1 MFANLKLNSGGLL
14 KKAIILV
21 ILAAI
26 FSISASVV
34 KTVNEPDRLTYH
46 VTFPASIIE
55 NQNFTEIDVDLDEW
69 TISDIPG
76 APEMP
81 YKTIRIA
88 VPPAGRIQFN
98 TRIIK
103 SKTITLNY
111 PLLPVP
117 TIIPAGKTSDFL
129 FSINESLYTD
139 YSSELAAAGEA
150 SYLRG
155 FTIIPLTISPCDY
168 DHRTQSLTIYEEFEI
183 EIEIIGN
190 TNWRESSPYEKAW
203 LDKDFIANYQQARY
217 WRQAQPASEKGII
230 WNNSQ
235 LWYRLDISGS
245 NSYCLSAED
254 LSILPD
260 FADYSTLRLFG
271 LTPDQQDGETSYF
284 KQEIPLSIQDDH
296 ICFDYLGS
304 GTVLWLAI
312 AGDFPEEP
320 ARTAIDKSKYKEIDN
335 ISEKPLPERLNRP
348 VECLIIRPQDYFESQ
363 TDSLI
368 EMHLQY
374 FNVQTA
380 VAIQE
385 DIFGRQSS
393 GIADPISIKNFLQ
406 DYYQVNPSLDYVVLL
421 GSGTYSFENSTEKNK
436 IITYDR
442 SSVTSDDF
450 FVDFNDDKFP
460 ELAIGRIPA
469 QNEHML
475 DKYLERVHNYY
486 DELEKGW
493 WQNKILLIAD
503 DEYKKGGFEG
513 TSPGSGMN
521 HTKKLE
527 ETAEVMYG
535 RLIEKV
541 YGLEYP
547 FDAYQS
553 KPEATADII
562 DLINDGVLISYYI
575 GHGAWDNL
583 GDEDYFGVGDIQL
596 LQNYSHLTHFVA
608 ASCNVGEF
616 DQIGNDCIAEV
627 ILFAD
632 DGGAISSVAASE
644 GSGPLSNSQL
654 MRGYFDALYNDGLT
668 TGKALQYAKNNSLAS
683 ITNSNK
689 YNYFGD
695 PLIYLPF
702 PIRIGS
708 VSGLPDSLSHRQ
720 TVSFQGDFGSSR
732 LDSTGETIVTDSPQ
746 SIHYYNSLPSD
757 TTIVYEVDY
766 LRKANRVFR
775 GEVDIQA
782 GLYSTTF
789 IIPDDAV
796 AGQNGEIITLTH
808 DEDGDWLNN
817 LNNIKYSESTLN
829 VANDDAPMITV
840 FLDSENFRSGDT
852 VSEAPQL
859 IADITDENGINV
871 SGSAGKSILVLLDDS
886 NDPDDLIDVTEGFLY
901 NSESYTQGILTWQ
914 FDPLPAGNHNLK
926 LIVYDNFGSP
936 AVASID
942 FRIASSSKISISKL
956 LPYPNP
962 MSNSGYFT
970 FVLTE
975 PADVS
980 ISIYTISGKKIKV
993 IKANA
998 NTGYNQIAWDCRDA
1012 DGDRLANN
1020 TYFYKV
1026 KATSTL
1032 AGNSS
1037 ETTGKLIILH

>member
-1 MFANLKLNSGGLL
+1 L
-14 KKAIILV
+14 KKAFILV
-21 ILAAI
+21 MLAAI
-26 FSISASVV
+26 FSLSASVI
-34 KTVNEPDRLTYH
+34 KTADTPDRLTYH
-46 VTFPASIIE
+46 VTFSASIIE
-55 NQNFTEIDVDLDEW
+55 NQNFSELDADLDEW

-103 SKTITLNY
+103 SKIIKLNY
-111 PLLPVP
+111 PLLPAP
-117 TIIPAGKTSDFL
+117 TIIPAGKTNDFL
-129 FSINESLYTD
+129 YSINESLYED
-139 YSSELAAAGEA
+139 YDSELAAAGEVN
-150 SYLRG
+150 YLRD

-217 WRQAQPASEKGII
+217 WRKARPVSRTGID
-230 WNNSQ
+230 WDNTQ
-235 LWYRLDISGS
+235 FWYRLDISRFG
-245 NSYCLSAED
+245 SYCLTAENM
-254 LSILPD
+254 SFLPD
-260 FADYSTLRLFG
+260 FADLNTLRLFG
-271 LTPDQQDGETSYF
+271 LIPKVQDGETNYF
-284 KQEIPLSIQDDH
+284 QQEIPLSIQEDQV
-296 ICFDYLGS
+296 CFDYQGS
-304 GTVLWLAI
+304 GTVLWLAL

-320 ARTAIDKSKYKEIDN
+320 ARTEIDNTSYKEIDN
-335 ISEKPLPERLNRP
+335 ISERLQPQRSSRS
-348 VECLIIRPQDYFESQ
+348 VECLMIRPQDYFETQ
-363 TDSLI
+363 ADELI
-368 EMHLQY
+368 EMHWQY

-380 VAIQE
+380 IVIQE
-385 DIFGRQSS
+385 DIFAEQSS
-393 GIADPISIKNFLQ
+393 GIADPSSIKNFLQ
-406 DYYQVNPSLDYVVLL
+406 DYYQANPSLEYVLLL
-421 GSGTYSFENSTEKNK
+421 GSGTYSFDNSTEKNK
-436 IITYDR
+436 IITID
-442 SSVTSDDF
+442 SAGVTSDDY
-450 FVDFNDDKFP
+450 FVDFNLDRYP

-475 DKYLERVHNYY
+475 DKYLERVHDYY

-503 DEYKKGGFEG
+503 DENKAGGIE
-513 TSPGSGMN
+513 TMN
-521 HTKKLE
+521 HTLQME
-527 ETAEVMYG
+527 QTTEVLYG

-553 KPEATADII
+553 KPEATTDII
-562 DLINDGVLISYYI
+562 ELINEGVLISYYM

-583 GDEDYFGVGDIQL
+583 GDEDYFSIGDIQF
-596 LQNYSHLTHFVA
+596 LQNYSHLTHFIA

-616 DQIGNDCIAEV
+616 DQVGNDCMAEV

-632 DGGAISSVAASE
+632 DGGAISSIASSE
-644 GSGPLSNSQL
+644 GSGPGSNYQL
-654 MRGYFDALYNDGLT
+654 MKSYFDALYNDGLT
-668 TGKALQYAKNNSLAS
+668 TGKALQYAKNNSPAS
-683 ITNSNK
+683 ISNSNK

-746 SIHYYNSLPSD
+746 LIHYYNTLPSD
-757 TTIVYEVDY
+757 TTAVFEVDY

-775 GEVDIQA
+775 GEVDIQS

-789 IIPDDAV
+789 IVPDDAI

-808 DEDGDWLNN
+808 DEDGDWLNS

-829 VANDDAPMITV
+829 VANDDVPLITV
-840 FLDSENFRSGDT
+840 YLDSENFRSGDT

-859 IADITDENGINV
+859 IAEITDENGINV

-886 NDPDDLIDVTEGFLY
+886 DNPDDLIDVTEGFLY
-901 NSESYTQGILTWQ
+901 NSESYTQGTLTWQ
-914 FDPLPAGNHNLK
+914 LDILPAGDHNLK

-942 FRIASSSKISISKL
+942 FRIASSSSISISKM

-962 MSNSGYFT
+962 MSKSGYFT
-970 FVLTE
+970 FILTE
-975 PADVS
+975 AADVS

-993 IKANA
+993 IPANA
-998 NTGYNQIAWDCRDA
+998 ETGYNQIPWDCHDA

-1026 KATSTL
+1026 KAK
-1032 AGNSS
+1032 SS
-1037 ETTGKLIILH
+1037 LSGKSAEATGKVIILN

>member
-1 MFANLKLNSGGLL
+1 M
-14 KKAIILV
+14 KKVIIMV
-21 ILAAI
+21 MLAAI
-26 FSISASVV
+26 FCLSASVV
-34 KTVNEPDRLTYH
+34 KTADTPDQLTYH

-55 NQNFTEIDVDLDEW
+55 NQNFTEIDADLDEW

-76 APEMP
+76 APEAP

-103 SKTITLNY
+103 SKTIKLNY
-111 PLLPVP
+111 PLLPAP
-117 TIIPAGKTSDFL
+117 TIIPAGKTNDFIS
-129 FSINESLYTD
+129 SINESLYED
-139 YSSELAAAGEA
+139 YDSELAVAGEVN
-150 SYLRG
+150 YLRD

-217 WRQAQPASEKGII
+217 WRKARPFSRTGID
-230 WNNSQ
+230 WDKTQ
-235 LWYRLDISGS
+235 FWYQLDISRFGF
-245 NSYCLSAED
+245 YCLTAEE

-260 FADYSTLRLFG
+260 FADLNTLRLFG
-271 LTPDQQDGETSYF
+271 LIPKVQNGETNYF
-284 KQEIPLSIQDDH
+284 QQEIPLNILEDQV
-296 ICFDYLGS
+296 CFDYQGS
-304 GTVLWLAI
+304 GTVLWLAL

-320 ARTAIDKSKYKEIDN
+320 ARTEIDNSSYKEIDN
-335 ISEKPLPERLNRP
+335 ISERLQSQRSSRP
-348 VECLIIRPQDYFESQ
+348 VECLMIRPQDYFETQ
-363 TDSLI
+363 ADELI

-380 VAIQE
+380 VVIQE
-385 DIFGRQSS
+385 DIFADQSS
-393 GIADPISIKNFLQ
+393 GIADPSAIKDFLQ
-406 DYYQVNPSLDYVVLL
+406 DYYQANPSLEYVLLL

-450 FVDFNDDKFP
+450 FVDFNLDRHP

-475 DKYLERVHNYY
+475 DKYLERVHDYY

-503 DEYKKGGFEG
+503 DENKTGGLEG
-513 TSPGSGMN
+513 TSPASGMN
-521 HTKKLE
+521 HTLRME
-527 ETAEVMYG
+527 DTAEVLYG

-553 KPEATADII
+553 KPEATTDII
-562 DLINDGVLISYYI
+562 DLINDGILISYYI
-575 GHGAWDNL
+575 GHGAWNNL
-583 GDEDYFGVGDIQL
+583 GDEDYFGIGDIQL
-596 LQNYSHLTHFVA
+596 LQNYQHLTHFVA

-616 DQIGNDCIAEV
+616 DEIGNDCMAEV

-632 DGGAISSVAASE
+632 DGGAISSIAASE
-644 GSGPLSNSQL
+644 SSGPTSNYQL
-654 MRGYFDALYNDGLT
+654 MRDYFDALYNDGLT
-668 TGKALQYAKNNSLAS
+668 TGKALQYAKNNSSAS
-683 ITNSNK
+683 ISNSNK
-689 YNYFGD
+689 YNYLGD

-708 VSGLPDSLSHRQ
+708 VSGLPDSLLHRQ

-732 LDSTGETIVTDSPQ
+732 LDSIGETIVTDSPQ
-746 SIHYYNSLPSD
+746 IIHYSNSLPSD
-757 TTIVYEVDY
+757 TTAVYEVDY

-789 IIPDDAV
+789 IVPDDAI
-796 AGQNGEIITLTH
+796 AGDYGEIITLTH
-808 DEDGDWLNN
+808 DENGDWLNS

-829 VANDDAPMITV
+829 VANDDVPMITV

-859 IADITDENGINV
+859 IAEISDENGINV
-871 SGSAGKSILVLLDDS
+871 SGSAGKSILILLDDS
-886 NDPDDLIDVTEGFLY
+886 DDPEDLIDVTEGFLY
-901 NSESYTQGILTWQ
+901 NSESYTQGTLTWQ
-914 FDPLPAGNHNLK
+914 LETLPVGDHNLK

-942 FRIASSSKISISKL
+942 FRIASSSSISISKM

-962 MSNSGYFT
+962 MSKSGYFT
-970 FVLTE
+970 FILTE
-975 PADVS
+975 AADVS

-993 IKANA
+993 IPANA
-998 NTGYNQIAWDCRDA
+998 DTGYNQIAWDCHDA

-1026 KATSTL
+1026 KAK
-1032 AGNSS
+1032 SS
-1037 ETTGKLIILH
+1037 LSGKSAEATGKVIILN

>member
-1 MFANLKLNSGGLL
+1 L
-14 KKAIILV
+14 KKVIIMV
-21 ILAAI
+21 MLAAI
-26 FSISASVV
+26 FCLSASVV
-34 KTVNEPDRLTYH
+34 KTADTPDRLTYH

-55 NQNFTEIDVDLDEW
+55 NQNFTEIDADLDEW
-69 TISDIPG
+69 TITDIPG

-81 YKTIRIA
+81 YKTIRVA

-111 PLLPVP
+111 PPLPAP
-117 TIIPAGKTSDFL
+117 TIIPAGKTSDFIS
-129 FSINESLYTD
+129 SINESLYAD
-139 YSSELAAAGEA
+139 YDSELAAAGEA

-155 FTIIPLTISPCDY
+155 FTIIPLTISPCEY

-190 TNWRESSPYEKAW
+190 TNWHQSSPYEKTW

-217 WRQAQPASEKGII
+217 WRQAPPASSRGIE
-230 WNNSQ
+230 WDNSQ
-235 LWYRLDISGS
+235 FWYRLDISRSG
-245 NSYCLSAED
+245 SYCFTAENLSN
-254 LSILPD
+254 LPD
-260 FADYSTLRLFG
+260 FADFNTLRLFG
-271 LTPDQQDGETSYF
+271 LAPEVQDDETSYSP
-284 KQEIPLSIQDDH
+284 QEIPLSTQEDQ
-296 ICFDYLGS
+296 ICFNYPGS
-304 GTVLWLAI
+304 GTVLWLAL

-320 ARTAIDKSKYKEIDN
+320 ARTEIDNSSYKEIDS
-335 ISEKPLPERLNRP
+335 ISEKPQPQRSSRP
-348 VECLIIRPQDYFESQ
+348 VECLMIRPQDYFETQ
-363 TDSLI
+363 ADELI

-385 DIFGRQSS
+385 DIFAAQSS
-393 GIADPISIKNFLQ
+393 GIADPGAIKNFLQ
-406 DYYQVNPSLDYVVLL
+406 DYYEANPSLEYVLLL
-421 GSGTYSFENSTEKNK
+421 GSGTYNFDNSTEKNK

-442 SSVTSDDF
+442 SGVTSDDY
-450 FVDFNDDKFP
+450 FVDFDLDKRP

-475 DKYLERVHNYY
+475 DKYLERVHDYY

-503 DEYKKGGFEG
+503 DENKTGGFEG
-513 TSPGSGMN
+513 TSPISGMN
-521 HTKKLE
+521 HTLRME
-527 ETAEVMYG
+527 DTAEVLYG

-562 DLINDGVLISYYI
+562 DLVNDGVLISYYI

-583 GDEDYFGVGDIQL
+583 GDEDYFGIGDIQL
-596 LQNYSHLTHFVA
+596 LQNYQHLTHFVA

-616 DQIGNDCIAEV
+616 DQIGNDCMAEV

-644 GSGPLSNSQL
+644 SSGPTSNYQL
-654 MRGYFDALYNDGLT
+654 MKDYFDALYNDRLT
-668 TGKALQYAKNNSLAS
+668 TGKALQYAKNTSSAS
-683 ITNSNK
+683 ISNSNK
-689 YNYFGD
+689 YNYLGD

-720 TVSFQGDFGSSR
+720 TVSFQGDFGDPR

-746 SIHYYNSLPSD
+746 LIHYYNFLPAD

-775 GEVDIQA
+775 GEVDIQS

-789 IIPDDAV
+789 IVPDDAI
-796 AGQNGEIITLTH
+796 AGDYGGIITLTH

-829 VANDDAPMITV
+829 VANDDAPTITV
-840 FLDSENFRSGDT
+840 FLDSENFRNGDT
-852 VSEAPQL
+852 VSEDPQL
-859 IADITDENGINV
+859 IAEITDENGINV
-871 SGSAGKSILVLLDDS
+871 SGNAGKSILVLLDDS

-901 NSESYTQGILTWQ
+901 NSESYTQGTLTWQ
-914 FDPLPAGNHNLK
+914 LDPLPTGNHNLK

-942 FRIASSSKISISKL
+942 FRIGSSSSISISKL

-962 MSNSGYFT
+962 MSKSGHFT
-970 FVLTE
+970 FILTE
-975 PADVS
+975 AANVS

-993 IKANA
+993 IDANA
-998 NTGYNQIAWDCRDA
+998 DTGYNQIAWDCHDA

-1026 KATSTL
+1026 KAK
-1032 AGNSS
+1032 SS
-1037 ETTGKLIILH
+1037 LSGKSAEATGKVIILH